1 MMKTWKTMSAAVAVV
16 ALTGLSSLPF
26 SAAAEEAT
34 LEQMIATAKT
44 PADHEAIAA
53 LYRGESAK
61 LQKEATQH
69 AAIAEQFTRE
79 AAGQAPW
86 AGHHYEWANHC
97 RAFADSLGKA
107 AQEAQALAKI
117 HESMA
122 QSAVEDKR

>member
-1 MMKTWKTMSAAVAVV
+1 MNTWKTLSAVITVFAI
-16 ALTGLSSLPF
+16 TGVSFAPVQV
-26 SAAAEEAT
+26 AAEEQNI
-34 LEQMIATAKT
+34 EQMVTAAKT

-53 LYRGESAK
+53 FYREESTK
-61 LQKEATQH
+61 LQKEADQH

-117 HESMA
+117 HENIA
-122 QSAVEDKR
+122 QSLAKDRQ